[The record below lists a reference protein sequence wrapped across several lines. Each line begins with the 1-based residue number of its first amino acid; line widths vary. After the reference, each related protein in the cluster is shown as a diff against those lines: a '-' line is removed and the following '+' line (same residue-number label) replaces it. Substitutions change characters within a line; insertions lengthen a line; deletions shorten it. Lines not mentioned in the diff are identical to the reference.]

1 MLRGYEVHLAG
12 KKIRA
17 NQHVCAF
24 FNSREDEYSVML
36 PFLREGLD
44 HGDRCF
50 GIVDPVHRAA
60 HLERLGA
67 AGIAVEE
74 AESRG
79 YLEVRPWQ
87 DAYLLDGR
95 FDLERMISLCKALFK
110 ENRARGYPLTRLWAN
125 MEWGL
130 EDVPGVHD
138 IVAYESRLN
147 AEMASFEGVV
157 GVCTYDV
164 SKFNAA
170 TVMDILRT
178 HPMVILGPVLQ
189 ENPFYTPHEEFMRE
203 LDERR
208 GAPHGNSRKFASE
221 RVAS

>member
-1 MLRGYEVHLAG
+1 M
-12 KKIRA
+12 
-17 NQHVCAF
+17 C
-24 FNSREDEYSVML
+24 
-36 PFLREGLD
+36 PGL
-44 HGDRCF
+44 
-50 GIVDPVHRAA
+50 
-60 HLERLGA
+60 
-67 AGIAVEE
+67 
-74 AESRG
+74 
-79 YLEVRPWQ
+79 
-87 DAYLLDGR
+87 
-95 FDLERMISLCKALFK
+95 
-110 ENRARGYPLTRLWAN
+110 
-125 MEWGL
+125 
-130 EDVPGVHD
+130 HD

-189 ENPFYTPHEEFMRE
+189 ENPSYTPHEEFMRE